1 MVLRKRV
8 NFYVKRFHMPPKNK
22 WESLKNKNLKEK
34 VEKKTLRNNKENNDL
49 FLLII
54 K

>member
-1 MVLRKRV
+1 
-8 NFYVKRFHMPPKNK
+8 MPPKNK

-34 VEKKTLRNNKENNDL
+34 VEKKTQRNNKEKNDL